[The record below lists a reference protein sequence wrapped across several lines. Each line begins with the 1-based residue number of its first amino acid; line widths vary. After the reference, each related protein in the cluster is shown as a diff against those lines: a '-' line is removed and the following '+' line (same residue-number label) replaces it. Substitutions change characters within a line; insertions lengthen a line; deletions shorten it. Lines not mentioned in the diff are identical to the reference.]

1 MYVGASPTVPMLLFA
16 DSRRFSSSEEGLSR
30 CVFCDR
36 DLVLLPD
43 DRRRGSCFDCLE
55 LAVPVP
61 TLCPSCGSMI
71 AGDARALGC
80 PECRWY
86 PGRA

>member
-1 MYVGASPTVPMLLFA
+1 MYGAARPTVPMLLFA
-16 DSRRFSSSEEGLSR
+16 DGRRFSSAEERLSR

-36 DLVLLPD
+36 ELVLLPD
-43 DRRRGSCFDCLE
+43 DRRRGACFDCLE
-55 LAVPVP
+55 LSVASSAS
-61 TLCPSCGSMI
+61 CPSCGVEI
-71 AGDARALGC
+71 AAESRALGC